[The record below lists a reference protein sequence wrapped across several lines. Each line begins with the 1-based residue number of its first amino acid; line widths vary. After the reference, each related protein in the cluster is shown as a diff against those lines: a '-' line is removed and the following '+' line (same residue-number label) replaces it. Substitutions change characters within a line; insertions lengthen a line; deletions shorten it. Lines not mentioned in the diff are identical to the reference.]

1 MTMRTVFKGATLA
14 VMLGGVLSFTQPVVA
29 AQKLR
34 VAGNFPAEH
43 SVSKAMEVFKKEVEA
58 GTNGEIVINLF
69 PNMALGG
76 ASENIDQTRSGT
88 IFGTMLS
95 VAYLSRVVPE
105 FEAVSLPFLFTSR
118 DDAYRVVDGKV
129 GDILDKRMAE
139 KGFKGLGFGEL
150 GFRHVTNNV
159 RPITQLADFKDLKLR
174 LQPNEVHLNT
184 FRALGANPVAMDISE
199 VYSAL
204 QQGVLDGQENP
215 YDSSATRRFN
225 EVQKYLSNSGHFF
238 DFMVF
243 VANKRA
249 FEKLSPANQTI
260 VLKAANTA
268 MQWQRKESA
277 TQDAGWRDK
286 LIQGG
291 MQYTEISKEARS
303 AMRKATQPVIDDVKK
318 RIDPV
323 VIDAVM
329 AEVGQ

>member
-1 MTMRTVFKGATLA
+1 MTLQTVFKGATLA
-14 VMLGGVLSFTQPVVA
+14 LMLGGVLSLTQPVEA
-29 AQKLR
+29 KQQLR
-34 VAGNFPAEH
+34 VAGNFPADH

-58 GTNGEIVINLF
+58 GTKGELVINLF
-69 PNMALGG
+69 PNMMLGG

-88 IFGTMLS
+88 IFATMLS

-105 FEAVSLPFLFTSR
+105 FEAVSLPFLFASR
-118 DDAYRVVDGKV
+118 EDAYKVVDGKV

-139 KGFKGLGFGEL
+139 KGFKGLGYGEL
-150 GFRHVTNNV
+150 GFRHVTNSV
-159 RPITQLADFKDLKLR
+159 RPITGLADFKDLKIR

-215 YDSSATRRFN
+215 YDSIATRRFD

-243 VANKRA
+243 VANKRG
-249 FEKLSPANQTI
+249 FEKLSEANQKI
-260 VLKAANTA
+260 VLDAANKA
-268 MQWQRKESA
+268 MLWQRKESA
-277 TQDAGWRDK
+277 TQDAGWRDQ
-286 LIQGG
+286 LIKRG
-291 MQYTEISKEARS
+291 MEYTEISQDARS
-303 AMRKATQPVIDDVKK
+303 EMRKATLPVVEDVKK
-318 RIDPV
+318 RIDPE

-329 AEVGQ
+329 TEVGQ

>member
-1 MTMRTVFKGATLA
+1 MTIPTVFKGATLA
-14 VMLGGVLSFTQPVVA
+14 VMLGGVFFFTQPAVA
-29 AQKLR
+29 AQQLR
-34 VAGNFPAEH
+34 VAGNFPVQH

-58 GTNGEIVINLF
+58 GTKGEIVINLF

-76 ASENIDQTRSGT
+76 ASENIDQARSGT

-129 GDILDKRMAE
+129 GDILDARMAE

-159 RPITQLADFKDLKLR
+159 RPITQLADFKDLKIR

-225 EVQKYLSNSGHFF
+225 EVQKYLSNTGHFF

-243 VANKRA
+243 VANKRT
-249 FEKLSPANQTI
+249 FDKLSEANQAI
-260 VLKAANTA
+260 VLKAADTA

-277 TQDAGWRDK
+277 SQDASWRDK

-291 MQYTEISKEARS
+291 MQYTEISKDAR
-303 AMRKATQPVIDDVKK
+303 AEMRKATQPVIEGVKK